1 MTALSPSLSV
11 RVVRPELMDQ
21 AELTAEAHRWALA
34 GLARLNWWSAASR
47 PYRQPVRRVARAAS
61 RPVTVLDVACGGGDI
76 PISLAVWARRTGIE
90 LDVAACDRSQR
101 ALGWARGSAESAG
114 VDLHTFVHDIV
125 REDLGR
131 QYDVVTCSLFLH
143 HLPPGSVRQVV
154 ARLARAARRVLVVCD
169 LRRSPAGL
177 ALAAAASR
185 LLTRSPVVHTD
196 ALLSARA
203 AFTEDEAARLA
214 RGAGLDGAS
223 VTRCWPQRFVLVWW
237 RE

>member
-1 MTALSPSLSV
+1 MTTLSPSLSV

-21 AELTAEAHRWALA
+21 AELTAEAHRRALA

-47 PYRQPVRRVARAAS
+47 PYRQAVRRVTRAAS
-61 RPVTVLDVACGGGDI
+61 RAVTVLDVACGGGDV
-76 PISLAVWARRTGIE
+76 PISLAVWACRAGIE
-90 LDVAACDRSQR
+90 LDVAACDRSHR
-101 ALGWARGSAESAG
+101 AVGWARESAESAG

-125 REDLGR
+125 REDLAT

-143 HLPPGSVRQVV
+143 HLSPGSARQVV
-154 ARLARAARRVLVVCD
+154 ARLAQAARRVLIVCD
-169 LRRSPAGL
+169 LRRSSAGL

-203 AFTEDEAARLA
+203 AFTADEAVRLA
-214 RGAGLDGAS
+214 GEAGLDGAS
-223 VTRCWPQRFVLVWW
+223 VRRCWPQRFVLVWW
-237 RE
+237 RQ